1 MIEYNEMFRVDSL
14 EELTQEHFSMAC
26 IAAMADKE
34 ELKGLLGVPC
44 SASEFVLYEGPGE
57 SFVEVRNW
65 SHMLSLHIVSK
76 SGRWLVS
83 SHIDGMGVR
92 QVIGEAYRQF
102 EQAKKFIKKD
112 CKRAFRDVEI
122 TEGKKGR
129 WLEGLEPDLERVR
142 EYLEN
147 KDIEDKEV

>member
-1 MIEYNEMFRVDSL
+1 MSEFNEIFKVDSL
-14 EELTQEHFSMAC
+14 GEITLEHFSMAC
-26 IAAMADKE
+26 IAAMSDEE

-44 SASEFVLYEGPGE
+44 SASEFVLYEGPGDA
-57 SFVEVRNW
+57 FVKIRNW

-112 CKRAFRDVEI
+112 CKRAFEDMEI
-122 TEGKKGR
+122 TEGKKSR
-129 WLEGLEPDLERVR
+129 WLKGLETDLEEVR

-147 KDIEDKEV
+147 REKD